1 MQVSKGW
8 ALDCVDCGQQNKD
21 YSSLLPRI
29 IDTESRHILSP
40 VKPEPGP
47 KRVPLASRLATLLDV
62 FSPWDGISLSYRQF
76 AAALSGGVTEAAIKK
91 WPHREKF
98 PADVARLIVTKAKEL
113 GIPNVTLE
121 WVLWGEGTGPQ
132 KGTKKVP
139 QTSPQQQEHEE
150 LAAGIAEALRT
161 DLAHNE
167 FGQWSSVEV
176 QRTVIWSLKDLARRL
191 WVLRFPMAETFKL
204 TDEWGTKIGMPTR
217 SLASA
222 SGPDDFSASPQGR

>member
-1 MQVSKGW
+1 M
-8 ALDCVDCGQQNKD
+8 
-21 YSSLLPRI
+21 
-29 IDTESRHILSP
+29 DTESRRILSP
-40 VKPEPGP
+40 VKPETGP
-47 KRVPLASRLATLLDV
+47 KRVPVASRLGVLLDV
-62 FSPWDGISLSYRQF
+62 FSPWEGISLSYRQF
-76 AAALSGGVTEAAIKK
+76 AAALGGGVTEAAIKK

-113 GIPNVTLE
+113 GLPDVTLE
-121 WVLWGEGTGPQ
+121 WVLWGEGQGPQ

-139 QTSPQQQEHEE
+139 IPQGQQPQEHQE
-150 LAAGIAEALRT
+150 LAASIADALRT

-191 WVLRFPMAETFKL
+191 WVLRFPMSETFKL
-204 TDEWGTKIGMPTR
+204 TDEWGAKIGLPSR

-222 SGPDDFSASPQGR
+222 TGPDDFSAAPPGR

>member
-1 MQVSKGW
+1 M
-8 ALDCVDCGQQNKD
+8 
-21 YSSLLPRI
+21 
-29 IDTESRHILSP
+29 SP
-40 VKPEPGP
+40 VKPETGP
-47 KRVPLASRLATLLDV
+47 KRVPVADRLGLLLDV
-62 FSPWDGISLSYRQF
+62 FSPWEGISLSYRQF
-76 AAALSGGVTEAAIKK
+76 AAALGGGVTEAAIKK

-113 GIPNVTLE
+113 GIADVTLE
-121 WVLWGEGTGPQ
+121 WVLWGEGHGPK

-139 QTSPQQQEHEE
+139 QAPQQQEHAE
-150 LAAGIAEALRT
+150 LAAAIGEALRA

-191 WVLRFPMAETFKL
+191 WVLRFPMNETFKL
-204 TDEWGTKIGMPTR
+204 TDEWGTKIGLPTR

-222 SGPDDFSASPQGR
+222 SSPDDFSAAPPATPQGR

>member
-1 MQVSKGW
+1 
-8 ALDCVDCGQQNKD
+8 
-21 YSSLLPRI
+21 
-29 IDTESRHILSP
+29 LSP
-40 VKPEPGP
+40 VKPETGP
-47 KRVPLASRLATLLDV
+47 KRVPVAARLAVLLDV

-76 AAALSGGVTEAAIKK
+76 AAALGGGVTEAAIKK

-98 PADVARLIVTKAKEL
+98 PADVARQIVTKAKDM
-113 GIPNVTLE
+113 GIPEVTLE
-121 WVLWGEGTGPQ
+121 WVLWGEGSGPQ

-139 QTSPQQQEHEE
+139 ARPQQHEYE
-150 LAAGIAEALRT
+150 DLAKGIADALGT

-204 TDEWGTKIGMPTR
+204 TDDWGTKIGLPTR

-222 SGPDDFSASPQGR
+222 SSPDDFSAAPIRADSSTGRATDS

>member
-1 MQVSKGW
+1 M
-8 ALDCVDCGQQNKD
+8 
-21 YSSLLPRI
+21 
-29 IDTESRHILSP
+29 SP

-47 KRVPLASRLATLLDV
+47 KRVPVANRLAVLLDV

-76 AAALSGGVTEAAIKK
+76 AAALGGAVTEAAIKK

-98 PADVARLIVTKAKEL
+98 PADVARQIVAKAKEL
-113 GIPNVTLE
+113 GIADVTLE
-121 WVLWGEGTGPQ
+121 WVLWGEGSGPK

-139 QTSPQQQEHEE
+139 PPTPQQEHQE
-150 LAAGIAEALRT
+150 LAASIAEALRT

-204 TDEWGTKIGMPTR
+204 TDEWGTKIGLPSR

-222 SGPDDFSASPQGR
+222 AGPDDFSAAPPASSTGR

>member
-1 MQVSKGW
+1 
-8 ALDCVDCGQQNKD
+8 
-21 YSSLLPRI
+21 
-29 IDTESRHILSP
+29 LSP
-40 VKPEPGP
+40 VKPETGP
-47 KRVPLASRLATLLDV
+47 KRVPVASRLAVLLDV

-76 AAALSGGVTEAAIKK
+76 AAALGGAVTEAAIKK

-98 PADVARLIVTKAKEL
+98 PADVARLIVAKAKEL
-113 GIPNVTLE
+113 GISDVTLE
-121 WVLWGEGTGPQ
+121 WVLWGEGSGPQ

-139 QTSPQQQEHEE
+139 QQPQQQEHQE
-150 LAAGIAEALRT
+150 LAASIAEALAT

-204 TDEWGTKIGMPTR
+204 TDEWGTKIGLPSR

-222 SGPDDFSASPQGR
+222 PGPDDFSAAPPASSTGR

>member
-1 MQVSKGW
+1 M
-8 ALDCVDCGQQNKD
+8 
-21 YSSLLPRI
+21 
-29 IDTESRHILSP
+29 SP
-40 VKPEPGP
+40 VKPETGP
-47 KRVPLASRLATLLDV
+47 KRVPVANRLAVLLDV

-76 AAALSGGVTEAAIKK
+76 AAALGGAVTEAAIKK

-98 PADVARLIVTKAKEL
+98 PADVARQIVAKAKEL
-113 GIPNVTLE
+113 GIADVTLE
-121 WVLWGEGTGPQ
+121 WVLWGEGSGP
-132 KGTKKVP
+132 KTGTKKVP
-139 QTSPQQQEHEE
+139 PPAVQQEHQE
-150 LAAGIAEALRT
+150 LAASIAEALAT

-204 TDEWGTKIGMPTR
+204 TDEWGTKIGLPSR

-222 SGPDDFSASPQGR
+222 PGPDDFSAAPPASSTGR

>member
-1 MQVSKGW
+1 M
-8 ALDCVDCGQQNKD
+8 
-21 YSSLLPRI
+21 
-29 IDTESRHILSP
+29 SP
-40 VKPEPGP
+40 VKPETGP
-47 KRVPLASRLATLLDV
+47 KRVPVAARLAVLLDV
-62 FSPWDGISLSYRQF
+62 FSPWEGIALGYRQF
-76 AAALSGGVTEAAIKK
+76 AAALGGGVTEAAIKK

-113 GIPNVTLE
+113 GIPDVTLE
-121 WVLWGEGTGPQ
+121 WVLWGEGIGPK
-132 KGTKKVP
+132 KGTKQVP
-139 QTSPQQQEHEE
+139 LKGQQHEHEE
-150 LAAGIAEALRT
+150 LAASIAEALRT

-204 TDEWGTKIGMPTR
+204 TDEWGSQIGLPTR

-222 SGPDDFSASPQGR
+222 PGPDDFSAATPTRADSSTGRATDS